1 MGGHHPTLLGQ
12 LEADEEKMT
21 SEATTFIAACY
32 GSKVEGD
39 IVTNLEAISTQHTGP
54 IEQLYR

>member
-1 MGGHHPTLLGQ
+1 MI
-12 LEADEEKMT
+12 

-39 IVTNLEAISTQHTGP
+39 IVTNLEAIAHRQTAVPKLSYFDKYVFTVRIP
-54 IEQLYR
+54 PSV